1 MRKEKYNK
9 VIFYYTNTMLRYIIN
24 KLEGR
29 IPTKIYDYSKKDMI
43 LRDFLALDRT
53 ILANERT
60 FLAWFRTSVSLIAGG
75 IAVMKLELGTTFI
88 IAGIGL
94 VLMGIPV
101 GIIGFIRYRRM
112 NKRLE
117 QIKF

>member
-1 MRKEKYNK
+1 MMKYILNQLEKK
-9 VIFYYTNTMLRYIIN
+9 MPV
-24 KLEGR
+24 
-29 IPTKIYDYSKKDMI
+29 KIYDFSKKDMI

-60 FLAWFRTSVSLIAGG
+60 FLAWFRTSVSLIGAG
-75 IAVMKLELGTTFI
+75 IAVMKLD
-88 IAGIGL
+88 IGL
-94 VLMGIPV
+94 MFFIGGIILIGMGIPI
-101 GIIGFIRYRRM
+101 GIIGFIRYVRM